1 MCDPRRSI
9 LSVSN
14 LYCGFFSDNDICV
27 KSGFCEYL
35 ESLMQREYLHP
46 GDSIMADKGF
56 RIKDKLAEN
65 LKIPPFATSAH
76 SMSAANYV
84 NLTRKVATHRI
95 HMWRGQLIKLNVLN
109 FSVEKSLSVYC
120 TLILKSFIYFSHTCI
135 FMDIF
140 K

>member
-1 MCDPRRSI
+1 
-9 LSVSN
+9 
-14 LYCGFFSDNDICV
+14 
-27 KSGFCEYL
+27 
-35 ESLMQREYLHP
+35 
-46 GDSIMADKGF
+46 MADKGF
-56 RIKDKLAEN
+56 RIEDKLAEN